1 MARMVGIEP
10 TTERLTAVCSAAELH
25 AKNFYGKNG
34 EIRTHGGLLALDG
47 FQDRSIKPLCHISR
61 IGYQFIWT

>member
-1 MARMVGIEP
+1 MLPRCSDAAVGKHY
-10 TTERLTAVCSAAELH
+10 RKLHKSAAELH
-25 AKNFYGKNG
+25 AKNFYGGNG

-61 IGYQFIWT
+61 IGYQFI

>member
-1 MARMVGIEP
+1 MDYTDINHQIFGGAYDLYLIYQ
-10 TTERLTAVCSAAELH
+10 H
-25 AKNFYGKNG
+25 IFYGGNG

>member
-1 MARMVGIEP
+1 MAGTVGIEP
-10 TTERLTAVCSAAELH
+10 TTGRLTAVCSAAELH
-25 AKNFYGKNG
+25 AKNFYGGNG

-61 IGYQFIWT
+61 IGYQFI

>member
-1 MARMVGIEP
+1 MEYIDINHQDFGGANDLYLIYQHIG
-10 TTERLTAVCSAAELH
+10 
-25 AKNFYGKNG
+25 GNG